1 MQDGAKGGFIEN
13 LGKIY
18 GIYTGGF
25 IGFVLL
31 LWVLSSVGVP
41 DRIIGYLFVFLTIG
55 VYALIGVISRTAQ
68 LSEY

>member
-1 MQDGAKGGFIEN
+1 MKNGAKGDFIDN

-31 LWVLSSVGVP
+31 LWLLSSVGVP
-41 DRIIGYLFVFLTIG
+41 DKIIGYLFVFLTIA
-55 VYALIGVISRTAQ
+55 V
-68 LSEY
+68 